1 MYDKHWLSVC
11 YYYETYFIPFN
22 SPPPKK
28 KKNQCV
34 LNILTC
40 RKWNILWITI
50 HVWFEEFLKMNGW
63 TNSQSKC
70 NLHHCQYQ
78 ILIYMSLLSSW
89 LSFYMFCRGSST
101 QQASTR
107 RSQLLYH
114 SPRNWTWRRLCPPP
128 ETIPMATGIKLYRN
142 LPKVFH
148 VIISKPWLLSSL

>member
-1 MYDKHWLSVC
+1 M
-11 YYYETYFIPFN
+11 YFIPLTPLPWKEIKIN
-22 SPPPKK
+22 T
-28 KKNQCV
+28 KNQGV

-40 RKWNILWITI
+40 RNLNILWINI
-50 HVWFEEFLKMNGW
+50 HVWFEEFLCQLKMNGW

-78 ILIYMSLLSSW
+78 LLIYMTLLSSW

-128 ETIPMATGIKLYRN
+128 ETIPTATGIKLYRN

-148 VIISKPWLLSSL
+148 VITSKPRLLSSL